1 MLLDLG
7 EDQTP
12 FLLSGE
18 SRCERSFSDHSAKC
32 HETAEKSK
40 LKSQDVKKSML
51 YSLVHKKKPNL
62 LGPQYLPLLSITTDQ
77 VASKFQGKAL
87 MVLWPVFWA
96 FALQEG

>member
-51 YSLVHKKKPNL
+51 YSLVHKKKNKP
-62 LGPQYLPLLSITTDQ
+62 SR
-77 VASKFQGKAL
+77 ASVSPSSQHHD
-87 MVLWPVFWA
+87 
-96 FALQEG
+96 